1 MKLLGFAVAWAG
13 YVLMWWGW
21 SSIQGPG
28 VGIVDL
34 VTPGRVPAH
43 NMAGQVNVGPVP
55 KGTVPSSNPALLAP
69 FPVVPTN
76 QIGLGFATGPI
87 LGGQQ

>member
-1 MKLLGFAVAWAG
+1 LKLLGFAICWAG
-13 YVLMWWGW
+13 YALMWWGW

-28 VGIVDL
+28 VGIMDL
-34 VTPGRVPAH
+34 VVPGRVPAH
-43 NMAGQVNVGPVP
+43 NMAGQNTVGPVP
-55 KGTVPSSNPALLAP
+55 QGTVPSSNPVLLAP

-76 QIGLGFATGPI
+76 QIGAGFTQAPI